1 MYLFLHQHTSTNTLC
16 AASPPEQPK
25 SPVLS
30 CDSRASWEDAQQEHR
45 LPRSVYLV
53 TAVWDVP
60 ERRTADSTE
69 APRRSTPRAGWRRRG
84 SLPRQPDGD
93 ALPRPPPE
101 LRRAQWLHLP
111 RGAPVAAPSHRVHV
125 RARAVPPAVGAKAVK
140 SPTGVTAAASRD
152 LIQRMLECSFSEEWS
167 SWAKARK
174 NVWKPENHEVC
185 EGHRG
190 SDYHQCLR
198 DLCQSSVFKV
208 IKTIKLRV
216 WWAGDVLLGG
226 GVKVVH
232 LVRDPRGSFTSL
244 ARLSMVQADYKVWC
258 PRILQDLEMVS
269 TMRSLF
275 PESFTSV
282 KYEDLCRDP
291 WGTATKLWNF
301 INNESNTS
309 LPVSWRTFLHRHT
322 NTNSL
327 EPYGTERDTRRQIGA
342 WREKINGRMLSEIE
356 HHCGSVIDMLGH
368 TRFHSLANAR
378 NGSIPLDEMSG
389 T

>member
-1 MYLFLHQHTSTNTLC
+1 MLSRNTGFLALCTSLLLFGMSYLNAGLLTPRRRLDTALRTQGGVAAGASPAKLTATPFHVLLLSSVGRSGSTFLGELLSQRPRTVFMFEPELFLQH
-16 AASPPEQPK
+16 
-25 SPVLS
+25 
-30 CDSRASWEDAQQEHR
+30 
-45 LPRSVYLV
+45 
-53 TAVWDVP
+53 
-60 ERRTADSTE
+60 
-69 APRRSTPRAGWRRRG
+69 
-84 SLPRQPDGD
+84 
-93 ALPRPPPE
+93 
-101 LRRAQWLHLP
+101 
-111 RGAPVAAPSHRVHV
+111 
-125 RARAVPPAVGAKAVK
+125 K
-140 SPTGVTAAASRD
+140 SPTGVTAAASRE
-152 LIQRMLECSFSEEWS
+152 LIQRMLECNFSQEWS
-167 SWAKARK
+167 AWAKTRK

-198 DLCQSSVFKV
+198 EICQSSVFKV

-216 WWAGDVLLGG
+216 WWAGEVLLGG

-244 ARLSMVQADYKVWC
+244 ARLSMVQADYKMWC

-291 WGTATKLWNF
+291 WGTATKLWKF
-301 INNESNTS
+301 ISNENNTS

-322 NTNSL
+322 NTNSIK
-327 EPYGTERDTRRQIGA
+327 PYGTDRDTRQQIGA
-342 WREKINGRMLSEIE
+342 WREKISERMLSEIE
-356 HHCGSVIDMLGH
+356 HHCGGVIDMLGH
-368 TRFHSLANAR
+368 TRFHSLTNAR
-378 NGSIPLDEMSG
+378 NSSIPLDEKSG

>member
-69 APRRSTPRAGWRRRG
+69 APRRSTPRAG
-84 SLPRQPDGD
+84 
-93 ALPRPPPE
+93 
-101 LRRAQWLHLP
+101 
-111 RGAPVAAPSHRVHV
+111 
-125 RARAVPPAVGAKAVK
+125 K

>member
-1 MYLFLHQHTSTNTLC
+1 M
-16 AASPPEQPK
+16 
-25 SPVLS
+25 
-30 CDSRASWEDAQQEHR
+30 
-45 LPRSVYLV
+45 
-53 TAVWDVP
+53 
-60 ERRTADSTE
+60 
-69 APRRSTPRAGWRRRG
+69 RRRG
-84 SLPRQPDGD
+84 
-93 ALPRPPPE
+93 
-101 LRRAQWLHLP
+101 
-111 RGAPVAAPSHRVHV
+111 PVAAADRSRIRKESPAAYPVTSRPRQNSPPFAELLVCRGIRGRESAWASKRGNERAAEKPRAILRLEGKPV
-125 RARAVPPAVGAKAVK
+125 RCLAGTRASSLCVRRYCCLGK
-140 SPTGVTAAASRD
+140 SPTGVTAAASRE
-152 LIQRMLECSFSEEWS
+152 LIQRMLECNFSQEWS
-167 SWAKARK
+167 AWAKTRK

-198 DLCQSSVFKV
+198 EICQSSVFKV

-216 WWAGDVLLGG
+216 WWAGEVLLGG

-244 ARLSMVQADYKVWC
+244 ARLSMVQADYKMWC

-291 WGTATKLWNF
+291 WGTATKLWKF
-301 INNESNTS
+301 ISNENNTS

-322 NTNSL
+322 NTNSIK
-327 EPYGTERDTRRQIGA
+327 PYGTDRDTRQQIGA
-342 WREKINGRMLSEIE
+342 WREKISERMLSEIE
-356 HHCGSVIDMLGH
+356 HHCGGVIDMLGH
-368 TRFHSLANAR
+368 TRFHSLTNAR
-378 NGSIPLDEMSG
+378 NSSIPLDEKSG